1 MVTQIKEYFNLVVE
15 AVQNSVN
22 QVHQAYKDPN
32 LKLDSRAVTD
42 LIPFVDRKKK
52 NNTPLFE
59 VKNGEI
65 HRRSDMNDLQ
75 DKKTIT
81 NWLGSSTALKLR
93 WYKPHNSAI

>member
-1 MVTQIKEYFNLVVE
+1 VE
-15 AVQNSVN
+15 TVHNSVN

-42 LIPFVDRKKK
+42 LIPFVDGKMK

-65 HRRSDMNDLQ
+65 HRRSDIDDLQ

-81 NWLGSSTALKLR
+81 IWWGTSTALKLR
-93 WYKPHNSAI
+93 LYKPHNPAI